1 MAILINKIL
10 DEVRVLGCSDLHFT
24 NGINPVVRLNGQ
36 LRKMSGY
43 EEMNE
48 EGILEIVE
56 QMTNEQQRRSIAQHK
71 DTDFSFTTR
80 SGYRHRVNV
89 FFQRGFT
96 AIAIRLLRNDIPTLE
111 DLFLPPILG
120 EFAMRPRGLV
130 LVTGP
135 TGSGKSTT
143 LAGMIDYINVSRSA
157 HVITIEDP
165 IEYVHEHKR
174 CMVNQREVGM
184 DVPDFASALRAALRE
199 DPDVILVGEMRDFE
213 TVSAAVTAAETGHL
227 VLSTLHTTSAPD
239 TINRIIDV
247 YPEHQQ
253 VQIRTQLANTLVGV
267 ISQTLLP
274 KRDGSGRIAAMEILN
289 VTDACAA
296 MIRDNK
302 VHLIQS
308 AIQTGKQNGMMCL
321 DQELARMA
329 KQGIVYEAD
338 ALERCQDKAEF
349 YRYLTQCNT
358 EFIFYG
364 LSTANFGIISAQFVQ
379 IRLEHCAKR
388 QNGT

>member
-48 EGILEIVE
+48 EGIMEIVE
-56 QMTNEQQRRSIAQHK
+56 QMTNETQRKSIAQHK

-143 LAGMIDYINVSRSA
+143 LAVMIDYINVSRSA

-274 KRDGSGRIAAMEILN
+274 KRDGTGRIAAMEILN

-349 YRYLTQCNT
+349 YRYFN
-358 EFIFYG
+358 
-364 LSTANFGIISAQFVQ
+364 AM
-379 IRLEHCAKR
+379 
-388 QNGT
+388 

>member
-213 TVSAAVTAAETGHL
+213 TVSAAVTAAETGLL

-349 YRYLTQCNT
+349 YRYFN
-358 EFIFYG
+358 
-364 LSTANFGIISAQFVQ
+364 AM
-379 IRLEHCAKR
+379 
-388 QNGT
+388 

>member
-321 DQELARMA
+321 DQERARMA

-349 YRYLTQCNT
+349 YRYFN
-358 EFIFYG
+358 
-364 LSTANFGIISAQFVQ
+364 AM
-379 IRLEHCAKR
+379 
-388 QNGT
+388 

>member
-1 MAILINKIL
+1 LIDINKIL

-24 NGINPVVRLNGQ
+24 SGIAPVVRLNGS
-36 LRKMSGY
+36 LRKLSSYPVMD
-43 EEMNE
+43 EE
-48 EGILEIVE
+48 EIVE
-56 QMTNEQQRRSIAQHK
+56 IVDQMVEGKLKQSVVSGN
-71 DTDFSFTTR
+71 DTDFSFMTKR
-80 SGYRHRVNV
+80 GYRHRVNV
-89 FFQRGFT
+89 YFQRGNT

-111 DLFLPPILG
+111 DLLMPSTMAD
-120 EFAMRPRGLV
+120 FAMRPRGLV

-143 LAGMIDYINVSRSA
+143 LAAMIDYVNINKSS
-157 HVITIEDP
+157 HIITIEDP

-174 CMVNQREVGM
+174 CMVNQREVGA

-213 TVSAAVTAAETGHL
+213 TITAAITAAETGHL
-227 VLSTLHTTSAPD
+227 VMSTLHTTSASD

-253 VQIRTQLANTLVGV
+253 GQIRTQLANILVGI

-274 KRDGSGRIAAMEILN
+274 KKDGTGRIACLELLN
-289 VTDACAA
+289 VNDACSA

-308 AIQTGKQNGMMCL
+308 AIQTGKQYGMLCF
-321 DQELARMA
+321 DQELARLV
-329 KQGIVYEAD
+329 KQNIVFEAD
-338 ALERCQDKAEF
+338 AVERCHDKVEF
-349 YRYLTQCNT
+349 YRYLNAK
-358 EFIFYG
+358 EF
-364 LSTANFGIISAQFVQ
+364 
-379 IRLEHCAKR
+379 
-388 QNGT
+388 

>member
-48 EGILEIVE
+48 EGIMEIVE
-56 QMTNEQQRRSIAQHK
+56 QMTNETQRKSIAQHK

-157 HVITIEDP
+157 HVITSEDP

-274 KRDGSGRIAAMEILN
+274 KRDGTGRIAAMEILN

-349 YRYLTQCNT
+349 YRYFN
-358 EFIFYG
+358 
-364 LSTANFGIISAQFVQ
+364 AM
-379 IRLEHCAKR
+379 
-388 QNGT
+388 